1 MKITINREGQE
12 YGPYP
17 LEQVRELLANG
28 TIQSSDLAHC
38 EGATEWVKVDQIP
51 GIETADDSLPPVLD
65 PAPAMTPSTDTDVPD
80 TYTPT
85 GQHEHEFIIEC
96 KPDFSFLTVQV
107 PGNQS
112 LKVESSA
119 MATMSTNMAMKTKM
133 KGGFS
138 RLLGGESI
146 FINEFTA
153 EGGPAEIAIAPGSP
167 GDMDHVYLNGSEEI
181 FLQSSAYV
189 ASSMNVEVDSKWQG
203 FKGFFSGEGLF
214 LLRCA
219 GQGDLWFNTYGAMI
233 EIPVDGNYVVDT
245 SHVVA
250 FTSGLQYNVESVGG
264 LKSLFLSGEGLVCR
278 FHGQG
283 KVWIQTRHPMAFANW
298 TWPFRPQKNNG

>member
-1 MKITINREGQE
+1 MQITINRDGQN
-12 YGPYP
+12 YGPYTV
-17 LEQVRELLANG
+17 EQLQQMLQAGRAQLTDLANY
-28 TIQSSDLAHC
+28 
-38 EGATEWVKVDQIP
+38 EGAAEWVPLSQIP
-51 GIETADDSLPPVLD
+51 GVTQAQSTPVTAPID
-65 PAPAMTPSTDTDVPD
+65 AD
-80 TYTPT
+80 TYVPT
-85 GQHEHEFIIEC
+85 GQHEHEFRIEC

-107 PGNQS
+107 PASQT
-112 LKVESSA
+112 LKVEASA
-119 MATMSTNMAMKTKM
+119 MATMSTNMVMKTKM
-133 KGGFS
+133 KGGLS
-138 RLLGGESI
+138 RFLGGENI

-153 EGGPAEIAIAPGSP
+153 QAGPAEIGIAPGSP
-167 GDMDHVYLNGSEEI
+167 GDMDHVFMDGSSEI

-214 LLRCA
+214 LLRCT

-233 EIPVDGNYVVDT
+233 EVPVDGNYVVDT

-250 FTSGLQYNVESVGG
+250 FTSGLEYNVESVGG

-298 TWPFRPQKNNG
+298 AYPFRPQQNN

>member
-1 MKITINREGQE
+1 MQITINRDGQN
-12 YGPYP
+12 YGPYTV
-17 LEQVRELLANG
+17 EQLQQMLQAGRAQLTDLANY
-28 TIQSSDLAHC
+28 
-38 EGATEWVKVDQIP
+38 EGAAEWVPLSQIP
-51 GIETADDSLPPVLD
+51 GVTQAQSTPVTAPID
-65 PAPAMTPSTDTDVPD
+65 AD
-80 TYTPT
+80 TYVPT
-85 GQHEHEFIIEC
+85 GQHEHEFRIEC

-107 PGNQS
+107 PVSQT
-112 LKVESSA
+112 LKVEASA
-119 MATMSTNMAMKTKM
+119 MATMSTNMVMKTKM
-133 KGGFS
+133 KGGLS
-138 RLLGGESI
+138 RFLGGENI

-153 EGGPAEIAIAPGSP
+153 QAGPAEIGIAPGSP
-167 GDMDHVYLNGSEEI
+167 GDMDHVFMDGSSEI

-189 ASSMNVEVDSKWQG
+189 ASSMNVDVDSKWQG

-214 LLRCA
+214 LLRCT

-233 EIPVDGNYVVDT
+233 EVPVDGNYVVDT

-250 FTSGLQYNVESVGG
+250 FTSGLEYNVESVGG

-298 TWPFRPQKNNG
+298 AYPFRPQQNN

>member
-1 MKITINREGQE
+1 MQITINRDGQN
-12 YGPYP
+12 YGPYTV
-17 LEQVRELLANG
+17 EQLQQMLQAGRAQL
-28 TIQSSDLAHC
+28 TDLAHY
-38 EGATEWVKVDQIP
+38 EGAAEWVPLSQIP
-51 GIETADDSLPPVLD
+51 GVTQAQSTPVTAPID
-65 PAPAMTPSTDTDVPD
+65 AD
-80 TYTPT
+80 TYVPT
-85 GQHEHEFIIEC
+85 GQHEHEFRIEC

-107 PGNQS
+107 PASQT
-112 LKVESSA
+112 LKVEASA
-119 MATMSTNMAMKTKM
+119 MATMSTNMVMKTKM
-133 KGGFS
+133 KGGLS
-138 RLLGGESI
+138 RFLGGENI

-153 EGGPAEIAIAPGSP
+153 QAGPAEIGIAPGSP
-167 GDMDHVYLNGSEEI
+167 GDMDHVFMDGSSEI

-189 ASSMNVEVDSKWQG
+189 ASSMNVDVDSKWQG

-214 LLRCA
+214 LLRCT

-233 EIPVDGNYVVDT
+233 EVPVDGNYVVDT

-250 FTSGLQYNVESVGG
+250 FTSGLEYNVESVGG

-298 TWPFRPQKNNG
+298 AYPFRPQQNN

>member
-1 MKITINREGQE
+1 MQITINRDGQN
-12 YGPYP
+12 YGPYTV
-17 LEQVRELLANG
+17 EQLQQMLQAGRAQLTDLANY
-28 TIQSSDLAHC
+28 
-38 EGATEWVKVDQIP
+38 EGAAEWVPLSQIP
-51 GIETADDSLPPVLD
+51 GVTQAQSTPVTAPID
-65 PAPAMTPSTDTDVPD
+65 AD
-80 TYTPT
+80 TYVPT
-85 GQHEHEFIIEC
+85 GQHEHEFRIEC

-107 PGNQS
+107 PASQT
-112 LKVESSA
+112 LKVEASA
-119 MATMSTNMAMKTKM
+119 MATMSSNMVMKTKM
-133 KGGFS
+133 KGGLS
-138 RLLGGESI
+138 RFLGGENI

-153 EGGPAEIAIAPGSP
+153 QAGPAEIGIAPGSP
-167 GDMDHVYLNGSEEI
+167 GDMDHVFMDGSSEI

-189 ASSMNVEVDSKWQG
+189 ASSMNVDVDSKWQG

-214 LLRCA
+214 LLRCT

-250 FTSGLQYNVESVGG
+250 FTGGLQYNVESVGG

-278 FHGQG
+278 FAGQG

-298 TWPFRPQKNNG
+298 TYPFRPQSND

>member
-1 MKITINREGQE
+1 MQITINRDGQN
-12 YGPYP
+12 YGPYTV
-17 LEQVRELLANG
+17 EQLQQMLQAGRAQLTDLANY
-28 TIQSSDLAHC
+28 
-38 EGATEWVKVDQIP
+38 EGAAEWVPLSQIP
-51 GIETADDSLPPVLD
+51 GVTQAQSTPVTAPID
-65 PAPAMTPSTDTDVPD
+65 AA
-80 TYTPT
+80 TYVPT
-85 GQHEHEFIIEC
+85 GQHEHEFRIEC

-107 PGNQS
+107 PASQT
-112 LKVESSA
+112 LKVEASA
-119 MATMSTNMAMKTKM
+119 MATMSTNMVMKTKM
-133 KGGFS
+133 KGGLS
-138 RLLGGESI
+138 RFLGGENI

-153 EGGPAEIAIAPGSP
+153 QAGPAEIGIAPGSP
-167 GDMDHVYLNGSEEI
+167 GDMDHVFMDGSSEI

-189 ASSMNVEVDSKWQG
+189 ASSMNVDVDSKWQG

-214 LLRCA
+214 LLRCT

-233 EIPVDGNYVVDT
+233 EVPVDGNYVVDT

-250 FTSGLQYNVESVGG
+250 FTSGLEYNVESVGG

-298 TWPFRPQKNNG
+298 AYPFRPQQNN

>member
-1 MKITINREGQE
+1 MQITINRDGQN
-12 YGPYP
+12 YGPYTV
-17 LEQVRELLANG
+17 EQLQQMLQAGRAQLTELANYDG
-28 TIQSSDLAHC
+28 AA
-38 EGATEWVKVDQIP
+38 EGGPLSQIP
-51 GIETADDSLPPVLD
+51 GVTPAQSTPVTAPID
-65 PAPAMTPSTDTDVPD
+65 AD
-80 TYTPT
+80 TYVPT
-85 GQHEHEFIIEC
+85 GQHEHEFRIEC

-107 PGNQS
+107 PASQT
-112 LKVESSA
+112 LKVEASA
-119 MATMSTNMAMKTKM
+119 MATMSTNMVMKTKM
-133 KGGFS
+133 KGGLS
-138 RLLGGESI
+138 RLLGGENI

-153 EGGPAEIAIAPGSP
+153 QAGPAEIGIAPGSP
-167 GDMDHVYLNGSEEI
+167 GDMDHVFMDGSSEI

-189 ASSMNVEVDSKWQG
+189 ASSMNVDVDSKWQG

-214 LLRCA
+214 LLRCT

-233 EIPVDGNYVVDT
+233 EVPVDGNYVVDT

-250 FTSGLQYNVESVGG
+250 FTSGLEYNVESVGG

-298 TWPFRPQKNNG
+298 AYPFRPQKNN

>member
-1 MKITINREGQE
+1 MQITINRDGQN
-12 YGPYP
+12 YGPYTV
-17 LEQVRELLANG
+17 EQLQQMLQAGRAQLTDLANY
-28 TIQSSDLAHC
+28 
-38 EGATEWVKVDQIP
+38 EGAAEWVPLSQIP
-51 GIETADDSLPPVLD
+51 GVTQAQSTPVTAPID
-65 PAPAMTPSTDTDVPD
+65 AD
-80 TYTPT
+80 TYVPT
-85 GQHEHEFIIEC
+85 GQHEHEFRIEC

-107 PGNQS
+107 PASQT
-112 LKVESSA
+112 LKVEASA
-119 MATMSTNMAMKTKM
+119 MATMSSNMVMKTKM
-133 KGGFS
+133 KGGLS
-138 RLLGGESI
+138 RFLGGENI

-153 EGGPAEIAIAPGSP
+153 QAGPAEIGIAPGSP
-167 GDMDHVYLNGSEEI
+167 GDMDHVFMDGSSEI

-214 LLRCA
+214 LLRCT

-233 EIPVDGNYVVDT
+233 EVPVDGNYVVDT

-250 FTSGLQYNVESVGG
+250 FTSGLEYNVESVGG

-298 TWPFRPQKNNG
+298 AYPFRPQQNN

>member
-1 MKITINREGQE
+1 MQITINRDGQN
-12 YGPYP
+12 YGPYTV
-17 LEQVRELLANG
+17 EQLQQMLQAGRAQLTDLANY
-28 TIQSSDLAHC
+28 
-38 EGATEWVKVDQIP
+38 EGAAEWVPLSQIP
-51 GIETADDSLPPVLD
+51 GVTQAQSTPVTAPID
-65 PAPAMTPSTDTDVPD
+65 AD
-80 TYTPT
+80 TYVPT
-85 GQHEHEFIIEC
+85 GQHEHEFRIEC

-107 PGNQS
+107 PASQT
-112 LKVESSA
+112 LKVEASA
-119 MATMSTNMAMKTKM
+119 MATMSTNMVMKTKM
-133 KGGFS
+133 KGGLS
-138 RLLGGESI
+138 RFLGGENI

-153 EGGPAEIAIAPGSP
+153 QAGPAEIGIAPGSP
-167 GDMDHVYLNGSEEI
+167 GDMDHVFMDGSSEI

-189 ASSMNVEVDSKWQG
+189 ASSMNVDVDSKWQG

-214 LLRCA
+214 LLRCT

-233 EIPVDGNYVVDT
+233 EGPVDGNYVVDT

-250 FTSGLQYNVESVGG
+250 FTSGLEYNVESVGG

-298 TWPFRPQKNNG
+298 AYPFRPQQKN

>member
-1 MKITINREGQE
+1 MQITINRDGQN
-12 YGPYP
+12 YGPYTV
-17 LEQVRELLANG
+17 EQLQQMLQAGRAQL
-28 TIQSSDLAHC
+28 TDLAHY
-38 EGATEWVKVDQIP
+38 EGAAEWVPLSQIP
-51 GIETADDSLPPVLD
+51 GVTQAQSTPETAPID
-65 PAPAMTPSTDTDVPD
+65 AD
-80 TYTPT
+80 TYLPT
-85 GQHEHEFIIEC
+85 GQHEHEFRIEC

-107 PGNQS
+107 PASQT
-112 LKVESSA
+112 LKVEASA
-119 MATMSTNMAMKTKM
+119 MATMSTNMVMKTKM
-133 KGGFS
+133 KGGLS
-138 RLLGGESI
+138 RFLGGENI

-153 EGGPAEIAIAPGSP
+153 QAGPAEIGIAPGSP
-167 GDMDHVYLNGSEEI
+167 GDMDHVFMDGSSEI

-189 ASSMNVEVDSKWQG
+189 ASSMNVDVDSKWQG

-214 LLRCA
+214 LLRCT

-233 EIPVDGNYVVDT
+233 EVPVDGNYVIDT

-250 FTSGLQYNVESVGG
+250 FTSGLEYNVESVGG

-298 TWPFRPQKNNG
+298 AYPFRPQQNN

>member
-1 MKITINREGQE
+1 MQITINRDGQN
-12 YGPYP
+12 YGPYTV
-17 LEQVRELLANG
+17 EQLQQMLQAGRAQLTDLANY
-28 TIQSSDLAHC
+28 
-38 EGATEWVKVDQIP
+38 EGAAEWVPLSQIP
-51 GIETADDSLPPVLD
+51 GVTQAQSTPVTAPID
-65 PAPAMTPSTDTDVPD
+65 AD
-80 TYTPT
+80 TYVPT
-85 GQHEHEFIIEC
+85 GQHEHEFRIEC

-107 PGNQS
+107 PASQT
-112 LKVESSA
+112 LKVEASA
-119 MATMSTNMAMKTKM
+119 MATMSTNMVMKTKM
-133 KGGFS
+133 KGGLS
-138 RLLGGESI
+138 RFLGGENI

-153 EGGPAEIAIAPGSP
+153 HAGPAEIGIAPGSP
-167 GDMDHVYLNGSEEI
+167 GDMDHVFMDGSSEI

-189 ASSMNVEVDSKWQG
+189 ASSMNVDVDSKWQG

-214 LLRCA
+214 LLRCT

-233 EIPVDGNYVVDT
+233 EVPVDGNYVVDT

-250 FTSGLQYNVESVGG
+250 FTSGLEYNVESVGG

-298 TWPFRPQKNNG
+298 AYPFRPQQNN

>member
-1 MKITINREGQE
+1 MQITINRDGQN
-12 YGPYP
+12 YGPYTV
-17 LEQVRELLANG
+17 EQLQQMLQAGRAQLTDLANY
-28 TIQSSDLAHC
+28 
-38 EGATEWVKVDQIP
+38 EGAVEWVPLSQIP
-51 GIETADDSLPPVLD
+51 GVTQAQSTPVTAPID
-65 PAPAMTPSTDTDVPD
+65 AD
-80 TYTPT
+80 TYVPT
-85 GQHEHEFIIEC
+85 GQHEHEFRIEC

-107 PGNQS
+107 PASQT
-112 LKVESSA
+112 LKVEASA
-119 MATMSTNMAMKTKM
+119 MATMSSNMVMKTKM
-133 KGGFS
+133 KGGLS
-138 RLLGGESI
+138 RFLGGENI

-153 EGGPAEIAIAPGSP
+153 QAGPAEIGIAPGSP
-167 GDMDHVYLNGSEEI
+167 GDMDHVFMDGSSEI

-189 ASSMNVEVDSKWQG
+189 ASSMNVDVDSKWQG

-214 LLRCA
+214 LLRCT

-233 EIPVDGNYVVDT
+233 EVPVDGNYVVDT

-250 FTSGLQYNVESVGG
+250 FTSGLEYNVESVGG

-298 TWPFRPQKNNG
+298 AYPFRPQQNN

>member
-1 MKITINREGQE
+1 MQITINRDGQN
-12 YGPYP
+12 YGPYTV
-17 LEQVRELLANG
+17 EQLQQMLQAGRAQLTDLANY
-28 TIQSSDLAHC
+28 
-38 EGATEWVKVDQIP
+38 EGAAEWVPLSQIP
-51 GIETADDSLPPVLD
+51 GVTQAQSTPVTAPID
-65 PAPAMTPSTDTDVPD
+65 AD
-80 TYTPT
+80 TYVPT
-85 GQHEHEFIIEC
+85 GQHEHEFRIEC

-107 PGNQS
+107 PASQT
-112 LKVESSA
+112 LKVEASA
-119 MATMSTNMAMKTKM
+119 MATMSTNMVMKTKM
-133 KGGFS
+133 KGGLS
-138 RLLGGESI
+138 RLLGGENI

-153 EGGPAEIAIAPGSP
+153 QAGPAEIGIAPGSP
-167 GDMDHVYLNGSEEI
+167 GDMDHVFMDGSTEI

-189 ASSMNVEVDSKWQG
+189 ASSMNVDVDSKWQG

-214 LLRCA
+214 LLRCT

-233 EIPVDGNYVVDT
+233 EVPVDGNYVVDT

-250 FTSGLQYNVESVGG
+250 FTSGLEYNVESVGG

-298 TWPFRPQKNNG
+298 AYPFRPQQNN

>member
-1 MKITINREGQE
+1 MQITINRDGQN
-12 YGPYP
+12 YGPYTV
-17 LEQVRELLANG
+17 EQLQQMLQAGRAQL
-28 TIQSSDLAHC
+28 TDLAHY
-38 EGATEWVKVDQIP
+38 EGAAEWVPLSQIP
-51 GIETADDSLPPVLD
+51 GVTQAQSTPETAPID
-65 PAPAMTPSTDTDVPD
+65 AD
-80 TYTPT
+80 TYLPT
-85 GQHEHEFIIEC
+85 GQHEHEFRIEC

-107 PGNQS
+107 PASQT
-112 LKVESSA
+112 LKVEASA
-119 MATMSTNMAMKTKM
+119 MATMSTNMVMKTKM
-133 KGGFS
+133 KGGLS
-138 RLLGGESI
+138 RFLGGENI

-153 EGGPAEIAIAPGSP
+153 QAGPAEIGIAPGSP
-167 GDMDHVYLNGSEEI
+167 GDMDHVFMDGSSEI

-189 ASSMNVEVDSKWQG
+189 ASSMNVDVDSKWQG

-214 LLRCA
+214 LLRCT

-233 EIPVDGNYVVDT
+233 EVPVDGNYVVDT

-250 FTSGLQYNVESVGG
+250 FTSGLEYNVESVGG

-298 TWPFRPQKNNG
+298 AYPFRPQQNN

>member
-1 MKITINREGQE
+1 MQITINRDGQN
-12 YGPYP
+12 YGPYTV
-17 LEQVRELLANG
+17 EQLQQMLQAGRAQLTDLANY
-28 TIQSSDLAHC
+28 
-38 EGATEWVKVDQIP
+38 EGAAEWVPLSQIP
-51 GIETADDSLPPVLD
+51 GVTQAQSTPVTAPID
-65 PAPAMTPSTDTDVPD
+65 AD
-80 TYTPT
+80 TYVPT
-85 GQHEHEFIIEC
+85 GQHEHEFRIEC

-107 PGNQS
+107 PASQT
-112 LKVESSA
+112 LKVEASA
-119 MATMSTNMAMKTKM
+119 MATMSTNMVMKTKM
-133 KGGFS
+133 KGGLS
-138 RLLGGESI
+138 RFLGGENI

-153 EGGPAEIAIAPGSP
+153 QAGPAEIGIAPGSP
-167 GDMDHVYLNGSEEI
+167 GDMDHVFMDGSSEI

-189 ASSMNVEVDSKWQG
+189 ASSMNVDVDSKWQG

-214 LLRCA
+214 LLRCT

-233 EIPVDGNYVVDT
+233 EVPVDGNYVVDT

-250 FTSGLQYNVESVGG
+250 FTSGLEYNVESVGG

-298 TWPFRPQKNNG
+298 AYPFRPQKNN

>member
-1 MKITINREGQE
+1 MQITINRDGQN
-12 YGPYP
+12 YGTYTV
-17 LEQVRELLANG
+17 EQLQQMLQAGRAQLTDLANY
-28 TIQSSDLAHC
+28 
-38 EGATEWVKVDQIP
+38 EGAAEWVPLSQIP
-51 GIETADDSLPPVLD
+51 GVTQAQSTPVTAPID
-65 PAPAMTPSTDTDVPD
+65 AD
-80 TYTPT
+80 TYVPT
-85 GQHEHEFIIEC
+85 GQHEHEFRIEC

-107 PGNQS
+107 PASQT
-112 LKVESSA
+112 LKVEASA
-119 MATMSTNMAMKTKM
+119 MATMSSNMVMKTKM
-133 KGGFS
+133 KGGLS
-138 RLLGGESI
+138 RFLGGENI

-153 EGGPAEIAIAPGSP
+153 QAGPAEIGIAPGSP
-167 GDMDHVYLNGSEEI
+167 GDMDHVFMDGSSEI

-189 ASSMNVEVDSKWQG
+189 ASSMNVDVDSKWQG

-214 LLRCA
+214 LLRCT

-233 EIPVDGNYVVDT
+233 EVPVDGNYVVDT

-250 FTSGLQYNVESVGG
+250 FTSGLEYNVESVGG

-298 TWPFRPQKNNG
+298 AYPFRPQQNN

>member
-1 MKITINREGQE
+1 MQITIKRDGQN
-12 YGPYP
+12 YGPYTV
-17 LEQVRELLANG
+17 EQLQQMLQAGRAQLTDLANY
-28 TIQSSDLAHC
+28 
-38 EGATEWVKVDQIP
+38 EGAAEWVPLSQIP
-51 GIETADDSLPPVLD
+51 GVTQAQSTLVTAPID
-65 PAPAMTPSTDTDVPD
+65 AD
-80 TYTPT
+80 TYVPT
-85 GQHEHEFIIEC
+85 GQHEHEFRIEC

-107 PGNQS
+107 PASQT
-112 LKVESSA
+112 LKVEASA
-119 MATMSTNMAMKTKM
+119 MATMSSNMVMKTKM
-133 KGGFS
+133 KGGLS
-138 RLLGGESI
+138 RFLGGENI

-153 EGGPAEIAIAPGSP
+153 QAGPAEIGIAPGSP
-167 GDMDHVYLNGSEEI
+167 GDMDHVFMDGSSEI

-189 ASSMNVEVDSKWQG
+189 ASSMNVDVDSKWQG

-214 LLRCA
+214 LLRCT

-233 EIPVDGNYVVDT
+233 EVPVDGNYVVDT

-250 FTSGLQYNVESVGG
+250 FTSGLEYNVESVGG

-298 TWPFRPQKNNG
+298 AYPFRPQQNN

>member
-1 MKITINREGQE
+1 MQITINRDGQN
-12 YGPYP
+12 YGPYTV
-17 LEQVRELLANG
+17 EQLQQMLQAGRAQL
-28 TIQSSDLAHC
+28 TDLAHY
-38 EGATEWVKVDQIP
+38 EGAAEWVPLSQIP
-51 GIETADDSLPPVLD
+51 GVTQAQSTPETAPID
-65 PAPAMTPSTDTDVPD
+65 AD
-80 TYTPT
+80 TYVPT
-85 GQHEHEFIIEC
+85 GQHEHEFRIEC

-107 PGNQS
+107 PASQT
-112 LKVESSA
+112 LKVEASA
-119 MATMSTNMAMKTKM
+119 MATMSTNMVMKTKM
-133 KGGFS
+133 KGGLS
-138 RLLGGESI
+138 RFLGGENI

-153 EGGPAEIAIAPGSP
+153 QAGPAEIGIAPGSP
-167 GDMDHVYLNGSEEI
+167 GDMDHVFMDGSSEI

-214 LLRCA
+214 LLRCT

-233 EIPVDGNYVVDT
+233 EVPVDGNYVVDT

-250 FTSGLQYNVESVGG
+250 FTSGLEYNVESVGG

-298 TWPFRPQKNNG
+298 AYPFRPQKNN

>member
-1 MKITINREGQE
+1 MQITINRDGQN
-12 YGPYP
+12 YGPYTV
-17 LEQVRELLANG
+17 EQLQQMLQAGRAQLTDLANY
-28 TIQSSDLAHC
+28 
-38 EGATEWVKVDQIP
+38 EGAAEWVPLSQIP
-51 GIETADDSLPPVLD
+51 GVTQAQSTPVTAPID
-65 PAPAMTPSTDTDVPD
+65 AD
-80 TYTPT
+80 TYVPT
-85 GQHEHEFIIEC
+85 GQHEHEFRIEC

-107 PGNQS
+107 PASQT
-112 LKVESSA
+112 LKVEASA
-119 MATMSTNMAMKTKM
+119 MATMSTNMVMKTKM
-133 KGGFS
+133 KGGLS
-138 RLLGGESI
+138 RFLGGENI
-146 FINEFTA
+146 FINEFPA
-153 EGGPAEIAIAPGSP
+153 QAGPAEIGIAPGSP
-167 GDMDHVYLNGSEEI
+167 GDMDHVFMDGSSEI

-214 LLRCA
+214 LLRCT

-233 EIPVDGNYVVDT
+233 EVPVDGNYVVDT

-250 FTSGLQYNVESVGG
+250 FTSGLEYNVESVGG

-298 TWPFRPQKNNG
+298 AYPFRPQQNN

>member
-1 MKITINREGQE
+1 MQITINRDGQN
-12 YGPYP
+12 YGPYTV
-17 LEQVRELLANG
+17 EQLQQMLQAGRAQLTDLANY
-28 TIQSSDLAHC
+28 
-38 EGATEWVKVDQIP
+38 EGAAEWVPLSQIP
-51 GIETADDSLPPVLD
+51 GVTQAQSTPVTAPIDAESYV
-65 PAPAMTPSTDTDVPD
+65 
-80 TYTPT
+80 PT
-85 GQHEHEFIIEC
+85 GQHEHEFRIEC

-107 PGNQS
+107 PASQT
-112 LKVESSA
+112 LKVEASA
-119 MATMSTNMAMKTKM
+119 MATMSTNMVMKTKM
-133 KGGFS
+133 KGGLS
-138 RLLGGESI
+138 RFLGGENI

-153 EGGPAEIAIAPGSP
+153 QAGPAEIGIAPGSP
-167 GDMDHVYLNGSEEI
+167 GDMDHVFMDGSSEI

-189 ASSMNVEVDSKWQG
+189 ASSMNVDVDSKWQG

-214 LLRCA
+214 LLRCT

-233 EIPVDGNYVVDT
+233 EVPVDGNYVVDT

-250 FTSGLQYNVESVGG
+250 FTSGLEYNVESVGG

-298 TWPFRPQKNNG
+298 AYPFRPQQNN

>member
-1 MKITINREGQE
+1 MQITINRDGQN
-12 YGPYP
+12 YGPYTV
-17 LEQVRELLANG
+17 EQLQQMLQAGRAQL
-28 TIQSSDLAHC
+28 TDLAHY
-38 EGATEWVKVDQIP
+38 EGAAEWVPLSQIP
-51 GIETADDSLPPVLD
+51 GVTQAQSTPETAPID
-65 PAPAMTPSTDTDVPD
+65 AD
-80 TYTPT
+80 TYVPT
-85 GQHEHEFIIEC
+85 GQHEHEFRIEC

-107 PGNQS
+107 PTSQT
-112 LKVESSA
+112 LKVEASA
-119 MATMSTNMAMKTKM
+119 MATMSTNMVMKTKM
-133 KGGFS
+133 KGGLS
-138 RLLGGESI
+138 RFLGGENI

-153 EGGPAEIAIAPGSP
+153 QAGPAEIGIAPGSP
-167 GDMDHVYLNGSEEI
+167 GDMDHVFMDGSSEI

-189 ASSMNVEVDSKWQG
+189 ASSMNVDVDSKWQG

-214 LLRCA
+214 LLRCT

-233 EIPVDGNYVVDT
+233 EVPVDGNYVVDT

-250 FTSGLQYNVESVGG
+250 FTSGLEYNVESVGG

-298 TWPFRPQKNNG
+298 AYPFRPQQNN

>member
-1 MKITINREGQE
+1 MQITINRDGQN
-12 YGPYP
+12 YGPYTV
-17 LEQVRELLANG
+17 EQLQEMLQAGRAQLTDLANY
-28 TIQSSDLAHC
+28 
-38 EGATEWVKVDQIP
+38 EGATEWVPLSQIP
-51 GIETADDSLPPVLD
+51 GVTQAQFTPATAPID
-65 PAPAMTPSTDTDVPD
+65 AD
-80 TYTPT
+80 TYVPT
-85 GQHEHEFIIEC
+85 GQHEHEFRIEC

-107 PGNQS
+107 PTSQT
-112 LKVESSA
+112 LKVEASA
-119 MATMSTNMAMKTKM
+119 MATMSTNMVMKTKM
-133 KGGFS
+133 KGGLS
-138 RLLGGESI
+138 RFLGGENI

-153 EGGPAEIAIAPGSP
+153 QAGPAEIGIAPGSP
-167 GDMDHVYLNGSEEI
+167 GDMDHVFMDGSSEI

-189 ASSMNVEVDSKWQG
+189 ASSMNVDVDSKWQG

-214 LLRCA
+214 LLRCT

-233 EIPVDGNYVVDT
+233 EVPVDGNYVVDT

-250 FTSGLQYNVESVGG
+250 FTSGLEYNVESVGG

-298 TWPFRPQKNNG
+298 AYPFRPQKNN

>member
-1 MKITINREGQE
+1 MQITINRDGQN
-12 YGPYP
+12 YGPYTV
-17 LEQVRELLANG
+17 EQLQQMLQAGRAQLTDLANY
-28 TIQSSDLAHC
+28 
-38 EGATEWVKVDQIP
+38 EGAAEWVPLSQIP
-51 GIETADDSLPPVLD
+51 GVTQVQSTPATAPID
-65 PAPAMTPSTDTDVPD
+65 AD
-80 TYTPT
+80 TYVPT
-85 GQHEHEFIIEC
+85 GQHEHEFRIEC

-107 PGNQS
+107 PASQT
-112 LKVESSA
+112 LKVEASA
-119 MATMSTNMAMKTKM
+119 MATMSTNMVMKTKM
-133 KGGFS
+133 KGGLS
-138 RLLGGESI
+138 RFLGGENI

-153 EGGPAEIAIAPGSP
+153 QAGPAEIGIAPGSP
-167 GDMDHVYLNGSEEI
+167 GDMDHVFMDGSSEI

-189 ASSMNVEVDSKWQG
+189 ASSMNVDVDSKWQG

-214 LLRCA
+214 LLRCT

-233 EIPVDGNYVVDT
+233 EVPVDGNYVVDT

-250 FTSGLQYNVESVGG
+250 FTSGLEYNVESVGG

-298 TWPFRPQKNNG
+298 AYPFRPQQNN

>member
-1 MKITINREGQE
+1 MQITINRDGQN
-12 YGPYP
+12 YGPYTV
-17 LEQVRELLANG
+17 EQLQQMLQAGRAQLTDLANY
-28 TIQSSDLAHC
+28 
-38 EGATEWVKVDQIP
+38 EGAAEWVPLSQIP
-51 GIETADDSLPPVLD
+51 GVSQAQSTPVTAPID
-65 PAPAMTPSTDTDVPD
+65 AD
-80 TYTPT
+80 TYVPT
-85 GQHEHEFIIEC
+85 GQHEHEFRIEC

-107 PGNQS
+107 PASQT
-112 LKVESSA
+112 LKVEASA
-119 MATMSTNMAMKTKM
+119 MATMSTNMVMKTKM
-133 KGGFS
+133 KGGLS
-138 RLLGGESI
+138 RFLGGENI

-153 EGGPAEIAIAPGSP
+153 QAGPAEIGIAPGSP
-167 GDMDHVYLNGSEEI
+167 GDMDHVFMDGSSEI

-214 LLRCA
+214 LLRCT

-233 EIPVDGNYVVDT
+233 EVPVDGNYVVDT

-250 FTSGLQYNVESVGG
+250 FTSGLEYNVESVGG

-298 TWPFRPQKNNG
+298 AYPFRPQQNN

>member
-1 MKITINREGQE
+1 MQITINRDGQN
-12 YGPYP
+12 YGPYTV
-17 LEQVRELLANG
+17 EQLQQMLQAGRAQLTDLANY
-28 TIQSSDLAHC
+28 
-38 EGATEWVKVDQIP
+38 EGAAEWVPLSQIP
-51 GIETADDSLPPVLD
+51 GVTQAQSTPVTAPID
-65 PAPAMTPSTDTDVPD
+65 AD
-80 TYTPT
+80 TYVPT
-85 GQHEHEFIIEC
+85 GQHEHEFRIEC

-107 PGNQS
+107 PASQT
-112 LKVESSA
+112 LKVEASA
-119 MATMSTNMAMKTKM
+119 MATMSTNMVMKTKM
-133 KGGFS
+133 KGGLS
-138 RLLGGESI
+138 RFLGGENI

-153 EGGPAEIAIAPGSP
+153 QAGPAEIGIAPGSP
-167 GDMDHVYLNGSEEI
+167 GDMDHVFMDGSSEI

-189 ASSMNVEVDSKWQG
+189 ASSMNVDVDSKWQG

-214 LLRCA
+214 LLRCT

-233 EIPVDGNYVVDT
+233 EVPVDGNYVVDT

-250 FTSGLQYNVESVGG
+250 FTSGLEYNVESVGG

-298 TWPFRPQKNNG
+298 AYPFRPQQKN

>member
-1 MKITINREGQE
+1 MQITINRDGQN
-12 YGPYP
+12 YGPYTV
-17 LEQVRELLANG
+17 EQLQQMLQAGRAQLTDLANY
-28 TIQSSDLAHC
+28 
-38 EGATEWVKVDQIP
+38 EGEAEWVPLSQIP
-51 GIETADDSLPPVLD
+51 GVTQAQSTPVTAPID
-65 PAPAMTPSTDTDVPD
+65 AD
-80 TYTPT
+80 TYVPT
-85 GQHEHEFIIEC
+85 GQHEHEFRIEC

-107 PGNQS
+107 PASQT
-112 LKVESSA
+112 LKVEASA
-119 MATMSTNMAMKTKM
+119 MATMSSNMVMKTKM
-133 KGGFS
+133 KGGLS
-138 RLLGGESI
+138 RFLGGENI

-153 EGGPAEIAIAPGSP
+153 QAGPAEIGIAPGSP
-167 GDMDHVYLNGSEEI
+167 GDMDHVFMDGSSEI

-189 ASSMNVEVDSKWQG
+189 ASSMNVDVDSKWQG

-214 LLRCA
+214 LLRCT

-233 EIPVDGNYVVDT
+233 EVPVDGNYVVDT

-250 FTSGLQYNVESVGG
+250 FTSGLEYNVESVGG

-298 TWPFRPQKNNG
+298 AYPFRPQQNN

>member
-1 MKITINREGQE
+1 MQITINRDGQN

-17 LEQVRELLANG
+17 LEQVQQMLQAGQAQL
-28 TIQSSDLAHC
+28 TDLAHY
-38 EGATEWVKVDQIP
+38 EGATEWVPLSQIP
-51 GIETADDSLPPVLD
+51 GVTPTQSTPATAPID
-65 PAPAMTPSTDTDVPD
+65 AD
-80 TYTPT
+80 TYVPT
-85 GQHEHEFIIEC
+85 GQHEHEFRIEC
-96 KPDFSFLTVQV
+96 KPDFSYLTVEV
-107 PGNQS
+107 PANQT
-112 LKVESSA
+112 LKVEASA
-119 MATMSTNMAMKTKM
+119 MATMSTNMVMKTKM
-133 KGGFS
+133 KGGLS
-138 RLLGGESI
+138 RFLGGENI

-153 EGGPAEIAIAPGSP
+153 QAGPAEIGIAPGSP
-167 GDMDHVYLNGSEEI
+167 GDMDHVFMDGHSEI

-189 ASSMNVEVDSKWQG
+189 ASGMNVDVDSKWQG

-214 LLRCA
+214 LLRCT

-233 EIPVDGNYVVDT
+233 EVPVDGNYVVDT

-278 FHGQG
+278 FAGQG

-298 TWPFRPQKNNG
+298 TYPFRPQQNN

>member
-1 MKITINREGQE
+1 MQITINRDGQN
-12 YGPYP
+12 YGPYTV
-17 LEQVRELLANG
+17 EQLQQMLQAGRAQLTDLANY
-28 TIQSSDLAHC
+28 
-38 EGATEWVKVDQIP
+38 EGAAEWVPLSQIP
-51 GIETADDSLPPVLD
+51 GVTQAQSTPVTAPID
-65 PAPAMTPSTDTDVPD
+65 AD
-80 TYTPT
+80 TYVPT
-85 GQHEHEFIIEC
+85 GQHEHEFRIEC

-107 PGNQS
+107 PASQT
-112 LKVESSA
+112 LKVEASA
-119 MATMSTNMAMKTKM
+119 MATMSSNMVMKTKM
-133 KGGFS
+133 KGGLS
-138 RLLGGESI
+138 RFLGGENI

-153 EGGPAEIAIAPGSP
+153 QAGPAEIGIAPGSP
-167 GDMDHVYLNGSEEI
+167 GDMDHVFMDRSSEI

-189 ASSMNVEVDSKWQG
+189 ASSMNVDVDSKWQG

-214 LLRCA
+214 LLRCT

-233 EIPVDGNYVVDT
+233 EVPVDGNYVVDT

-250 FTSGLQYNVESVGG
+250 FTSGLEYNVESVGG

-298 TWPFRPQKNNG
+298 AYPFRPQQNN

>member
-1 MKITINREGQE
+1 MQITINRDGQN
-12 YGPYP
+12 YGPYTV
-17 LEQVRELLANG
+17 EQLQQMLQAGRAQL
-28 TIQSSDLAHC
+28 TDLAHY
-38 EGATEWVKVDQIP
+38 EGAAEWVPLSQIP
-51 GIETADDSLPPVLD
+51 GVTQAQPTPATAPID
-65 PAPAMTPSTDTDVPD
+65 AD
-80 TYTPT
+80 TYVPT
-85 GQHEHEFIIEC
+85 GQHEHEFRIEC

-107 PGNQS
+107 PASQT
-112 LKVESSA
+112 LKVEASA
-119 MATMSTNMAMKTKM
+119 MATMSTNMVMKTKM
-133 KGGFS
+133 KGGLS
-138 RLLGGESI
+138 RFLGGENI

-153 EGGPAEIAIAPGSP
+153 QAGPAEIGIAPGSP
-167 GDMDHVYLNGSEEI
+167 GDMDHVFMDGSSEI

-189 ASSMNVEVDSKWQG
+189 ASSMNVDVDSKWQG

-214 LLRCA
+214 LLRCT

-233 EIPVDGNYVVDT
+233 EVPVDGNYVVDT

-250 FTSGLQYNVESVGG
+250 FTSGLEYNVESVGG

-298 TWPFRPQKNNG
+298 AYPFRPQQNN